1 MQHLSRIPFNK
12 MTKKDKG
19 FICEREAEKLAVQYG
34 YLPYTTKWE
43 GSKIDTIW
51 THKKTGEDIKID
63 VKMASYRRTGRVGTL
78 IYRAPSAIQK
88 KLGVVILYIQIDENC
103 DLKEHWWGNA

>member
-1 MQHLSRIPFNK
+1 
-12 MTKKDKG
+12 
-19 FICEREAEKLAVQYG
+19 
-34 YLPYTTKWE
+34 
-43 GSKIDTIW
+43 
-51 THKKTGEDIKID
+51 
-63 VKMASYRRTGRVGTL
+63 MASYRRTGRVGTL